1 MRHPLFGD
9 FDFLFGEEEPDPNG
23 QVYVQFEDERG
34 SEEQT
39 ETDVKN
45 LEGRTRM
52 SLQQLKEQ
60 ILGTVSSYF
69 EILRKFWNFKKG
81 ILYVSFKSPLK
92 SDFCGKIE
100 EKWKILLFSK
110 KLFVTAID
118 MYWNLKKKRKKISR
132 GFKAHKSKR
141 TWQSHERW

>member
-69 EILRKFWNFKKG
+69 EILRKAYCMFLSNHH
-81 ILYVSFKSPLK
+81 LK
-92 SDFCGKIE
+92 VTSV
-100 EKWKILLFSK
+100 EK
-110 KLFVTAID
+110 
-118 MYWNLKKKRKKISR
+118 LKKNEKYCYSP
-132 GFKAHKSKR
+132 KSCLL
-141 TWQSHERW
+141 QQLICIEI

>member
-1 MRHPLFGD
+1 MFGD

-60 ILGTVSSYF
+60 ILGTVSSCF
-69 EILRKFWNFKKG
+69 EVVIKAL
-81 ILYVSFKSPLK
+81 V
-92 SDFCGKIE
+92 
-100 EKWKILLFSK
+100 LFLS
-110 KLFVTAID
+110 
-118 MYWNLKKKRKKISR
+118 
-132 GFKAHKSKR
+132 
-141 TWQSHERW
+141 SHH